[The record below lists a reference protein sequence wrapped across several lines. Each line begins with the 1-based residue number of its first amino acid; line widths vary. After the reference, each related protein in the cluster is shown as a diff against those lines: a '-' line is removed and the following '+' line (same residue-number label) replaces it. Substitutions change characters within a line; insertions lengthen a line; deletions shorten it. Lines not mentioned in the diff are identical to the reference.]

1 MASIAAEKGERRD
14 IIEKLLSEGR
24 VLDAISKGCTDKN
37 IKSVQKKIEACL
49 AEAAKTCE
57 ESKWKCVYGS
67 EAEPGKLRSDFF
79 QENGTL
85 SIRFVAPFDVPCTS
99 LAAIAREFDLVTSWN
114 KFCSNALILSV
125 HSLMSL
131 SIYAESWLPWPYAN
145 RSLILKALACDVLD
159 QHGCYCIIMEQ
170 IEELDEEKNQSPEVV
185 SVRKIVP
192 ESASVE
198 CDVKEGSFIKL
209 VPIAK
214 NKTEAT
220 MVFHLDAKM
229 AMAPD
234 FLIQFFFYFMTPWI
248 YNMMKNV
255 VQNAVKESSP
265 YNKRFKEHEEFYNLM
280 NQRSLTFIEASESGE
295 KLKKEDEKELNSK

>member
-1 MASIAAEKGERRD
+1 MF
-14 IIEKLLSEGR
+14 
-24 VLDAISKGCTDKN
+24 
-37 IKSVQKKIEACL
+37 L
-49 AEAAKTCE
+49 A
-57 ESKWKCVYGS
+57 
-67 EAEPGKLRSDFF
+67 
-79 QENGTL
+79 
-85 SIRFVAPFDVPCTS
+85 S

-209 VPIAK
+209 VP
-214 NKTEAT
+214 
-220 MVFHLDAKM
+220 HS
-229 AMAPD
+229 
-234 FLIQFFFYFMTPWI
+234 
-248 YNMMKNV
+248 
-255 VQNAVKESSP
+255 KEQDRGHNGFSS
-265 YNKRFKEHEEFYNLM
+265 
-280 NQRSLTFIEASESGE
+280 
-295 KLKKEDEKELNSK
+295 